1 MACDLIDERDLG
13 VIVDGGRQ
21 RDGPVRAHLGQD
33 GGGGNAGEQR
43 GQREGGQDEAGSCV
57 CRGRRRPSAAQE
69 RRADAHKS
77 GDQQDGAWR

>member
-1 MACDLIDERDLG
+1 MGDANPRYCHVCGTRLVMRD
-13 VIVDGGRQ
+13 
-21 RDGPVRAHLGQD
+21 
-33 GGGGNAGEQR
+33 
-43 GQREGGQDEAGSCV
+43 QREGGQDEAGSCV